1 MPQKIAIFICRN
13 FNNMM
18 HRREFI
24 KQLGFSTAGIAFIA
38 ALPKSLEAF
47 PYAASALAR
56 SVPEAE
62 GVSSAG
68 LLSFL
73 DAIEKSKIEF
83 HSVMVLRHGKVIA
96 EGWWAPYSAPLKHTL
111 YSLSKSFTSTAVGL
125 AIGEGKL
132 KLTDKVTSFFPNDLP
147 AEVSSNLAAMT
158 VKDLLTMSTG
168 HGKDTINPMR
178 TNTTGESW
186 AKIFLSLP
194 IEYAPGTHFLYNT
207 GATYM
212 ASAIVQKVTG
222 QNTLEYLKPRLFEP
236 LGIERMD
243 WEMDPKGIAVGGYG
257 LRVRTEDIAK
267 FGQLF
272 LQKGMWNGKQLVPA
286 DWIAM
291 ATSAQI
297 DNAPANPSRP
307 NAENDWAQGYGFQ
320 FWRCTHNSVRGDG
333 AFGQFCIMMPEQD
346 MVVAITGESFDL
358 QASMKLV
365 WDYVLPAVASSQE
378 TGARSQETDR
388 KSQGELEKKLKSLA
402 LSHGGGKNSSSIASK
417 VSGKKFAVA
426 DNPLKIK
433 SFTFNLSGNEGTV
446 TFAEDAGQ
454 TAVKFGM
461 NKWAITKDFK
471 TQGIFTMQNRAPVT
485 TQLAASASWLDDD
498 TLGICL
504 QYIETTHGDNFTF
517 AFTDDQVTLTF
528 LNSVSNGNKTI
539 AEQRPPL
546 SGKLSA

>member
-1 MPQKIAIFICRN
+1 
-13 FNNMM
+13 
-18 HRREFI
+18 
-24 KQLGFSTAGIAFIA
+24 
-38 ALPKSLEAF
+38 
-47 PYAASALAR
+47 
-56 SVPEAE
+56 
-62 GVSSAG
+62 VS
-68 LLSFL
+68 
-73 DAIEKSKIEF
+73 
-83 HSVMVLRHGKVIA
+83 
-96 EGWWAPYSAPLKHTL
+96 
-111 YSLSKSFTSTAVGL
+111 
-125 AIGEGKL
+125 EGKL
-132 KLTDKVTSFFPNDLP
+132 KISDKVISFFPDELP
-147 AEVSSNLAAMT
+147 SEVSANLAAMT
-158 VKDLLTMSTG
+158 VKDLLTMSSG

-236 LGIERMD
+236 LGIEGMD

-286 DWIAM
+286 EWVAM

-297 DNAPANPSRP
+297 DNAPATPTRP

-320 FWRCTHNSVRGDG
+320 FWRCTHNCVRGDG

-365 WDYVLPAVASSQE
+365 WDYVLPAVKDGIAKDPKAQ
-378 TGARSQETDR
+378 AD
-388 KSQGELEKKLKSLA
+388 LEKRLKKLELMDS
-402 LSHGGGKNSSSIASK
+402 GGNTQLPASVRK
-417 VSGKKFAVA
+417 ISGKKFAVS
-426 DNPLKIK
+426 DNPLKVK
-433 SFTFNLSGNEGTV
+433 SISFEFSGNEGTI
-446 TFAEDAGQ
+446 TFEEDNRQ
-454 TAVKFGM
+454 TPVKYAM
-461 NKWAITKDFK
+461 TRWAITKDFR
-471 TQGIFTMQNRAPVT
+471 TQGIFTMQNRAPVA
-485 TQLAASASWLDDD
+485 TQLAAHGSWLNDN
-498 TLGICL
+498 TLVLHL

-517 AFTDDQVTLTF
+517 VFEGDQVTLTF
-528 LNSVSNGNKTI
+528 LNSVSKGNKTV
-539 AEQRPPL
+539 AEQRAPVV
-546 SGKLSA
+546 GKLSA

>member
-1 MPQKIAIFICRN
+1 MTQ
-13 FNNMM
+13 
-18 HRREFI
+18 RREFI
-24 KQLGFSTAGIAFIA
+24 KQLGFSAAGIALIT

-47 PYAASALAR
+47 PYAAGALAR

-68 LLSFL
+68 LISFL

-83 HSVMVLRHGKVIA
+83 HSIMVLRHGKVIA
-96 EGWWAPYSAPLKHTL
+96 EGWWAPYAAPLKHTL

-125 AIGEGKL
+125 AVSEGKL
-132 KLTDKVTSFFPNDLP
+132 KITDKVTSFFPNDLP
-147 AEVSSNLAAMT
+147 AEVSPNLAAMT
-158 VKDLLTMSTG
+158 VKDLLTMSSG

-178 TNTTGESW
+178 TSTTGESW

-194 IEYAPGTHFLYNT
+194 IEYTPGTHFLYNT

-236 LGIERMD
+236 LGIEGMD

-267 FGQLF
+267 FGQLY
-272 LQKGMWNGKQLVPA
+272 LQKGMWNGKQLIPA

-291 ATSAQI
+291 ATSAQV
-297 DNAPANPSRP
+297 DNAPANPTRP

-320 FWRCTHNSVRGDG
+320 FWRCTHNCVRGDG

-365 WDYVLPAVASSQE
+365 WDYVLPSVKD
-378 TGARSQETDR
+378 GIPKDP

-402 LSHGGGKNSSSIASK
+402 LPQLPGGMFSLEIASK
-417 VSGKKFAVA
+417 VSGKKFIVA

-433 SFTFNLSGNEGTV
+433 SLTFNLSSNENTV
-446 TFAEDAGQ
+446 TFVDDVGQ
-454 TAVKFGM
+454 TNVKFGM
-461 NKWAITKDFK
+461 STWAITKDFK
-471 TQGIFTMQNRAPVT
+471 TRGIFTMQNRAPVT
-485 TQLAASASWLDDD
+485 TQLAANGGWLNSY
-498 TLGICL
+498 TLTVHL
-504 QYIETTHGDNFTF
+504 HYIETTHGDNFTF
-517 AFTDDQVTLTF
+517 VFDGDQVKLTF
-528 LNSVSNGNKTI
+528 LNSVSNGNKTV
-539 AEQRPPL
+539 AEQRQPL
-546 SGKLSA
+546 TGKLSA